1 MGVINQLDSSVYNR
15 ISAGEVVERPY
26 SVVKEIVE
34 NAIDAGA
41 TRISIDVS
49 EGGRECI
56 CVTDN
61 GIGLAQEDMRIAFLP
76 HATSKVKN
84 LHDLDNISTLGFRG
98 EALASIASVA
108 IVEMRSKQAHCDC
121 GYLIKLEGGKII
133 QEEPAN
139 MADGTI
145 ICVNNLFYNTPAR
158 AKFLK
163 KSKAEEHD
171 ISKLVIDMI
180 LANPFIAFTYTADGK
195 KIYASTGRG
204 LEDAVYSVYP
214 KDITNNLLAVNFKTD
229 EYRISGYISAPKYTK
244 PTRAYQTTII
254 NGRIVNNATVT
265 AAVSQAYGES
275 LMRRNFPVFIIDIV
289 MPFDSLDVNVTP
301 NKTDVRF
308 VDQRVIFSKVFRA
321 VKETLDKE
329 RNIFTLSSSSEA
341 ENAKNYDARKS
352 FASNY
357 SQQNYKEL
365 LSDNITADAANNMS
379 TTVPDDIKNIKDC
392 NLVKNVDS
400 QAVPQNINLANE
412 IKTGNHAVDGIF
424 EKNEITKENFNES
437 KPINNNENI
446 KNFSDAIMRLSSERP
461 NALLNVN
468 ISNSLGDSGD
478 NTTEMR
484 VEQAIMEDTRDYHEI
499 KIIGQLF
506 KTYLLVS
513 DNISAYIIDQHAAH
527 ERMIYDKL
535 TKEIDNNYIA
545 SQMLLVPQIVDLNPA
560 DAEFVSEIIDDLQAI
575 GLEIEEFGNC
585 SYKITAVPSVFG
597 GFNFNNYIDEILK
610 SKRSLQQIKIKN
622 LMRDKLAITA
632 CKAAVKAGDE
642 LSESEISALIKM
654 MQNDMPLQCPHGR
667 PAIIRVE
674 RKDID
679 KIFKRIL

>member
-15 ISAGEVVERPY
+15 ISAGEVVERPF

-41 TRISIDVS
+41 TRIGIDVS
-49 EGGRECI
+49 EGGRESI

-61 GIGLAQEDMRIAFLP
+61 GIGLDRDDMQIAFLP

-108 IVEMRSKQAHCDC
+108 IVEMRSKQADCDC
-121 GYLIKLEGGKII
+121 GYFIKLEGGKII
-133 QEEPAN
+133 EEKPIN

-145 ICVNNLFYNTPAR
+145 ISVNNLFYNTPAR

-180 LANPFIAFTYTADGK
+180 LANPYIAFTYTAVGK
-195 KIYASTGRG
+195 NIYTSTGRG

-214 KDITNNLLAVNFKTD
+214 KDITNNLLAVNYKTD
-229 EYRISGYISAPKYTK
+229 EYRISGYISSPKYTK

-254 NGRIVNNATVT
+254 NGRIVNNSTVT

-308 VDQRVIFSKVFRA
+308 VDQRTIFSKVFRA
-321 VKETLDKE
+321 VKDTLDKE
-329 RNIFTLSSSSEA
+329 QNIFTLSPET
-341 ENAKNYDARKS
+341 EKTNDYDARKY

-357 SQQNYKEL
+357 LKQNYKEL
-365 LSDNITADAANNMS
+365 LSDNVAAADNGCNALNKVADDKKSDNLCDDVKTVAPGVALHKFNAVNELKNSVNDANKIIDTNDVEKEKLIEGES
-379 TTVPDDIKNIKDC
+379 N
-392 NLVKNVDS
+392 NNN
-400 QAVPQNINLANE
+400 QNIQ
-412 IKTGNHAVDGIF
+412 
-424 EKNEITKENFNES
+424 
-437 KPINNNENI
+437 
-446 KNFSDAIMRLSSERP
+446 NFSDAIMQLSSERSK
-461 NALLNVN
+461 NLHRDN
-468 ISNSLGDSGD
+468 IFNSLNDSS
-478 NTTEMR
+478 EPPAEIR
-484 VEQAIMEDTRDYHEI
+484 VEQVSMDDARYNHEI

-513 DNISAYIIDQHAAH
+513 DGVSAYIIDQHAAH

-560 DAEFVSEIIDDLQAI
+560 DAEFLSEIIDDLQAI

-585 SYKITAVPSVFG
+585 SYKITAVPVVFG

-632 CKAAVKAGDE
+632 CKAAIKAGDE
-642 LSESEISALIKM
+642 LTESEIAALIKM
-654 MQNDMPLQCPHGR
+654 MQSDMPLQCPHGR